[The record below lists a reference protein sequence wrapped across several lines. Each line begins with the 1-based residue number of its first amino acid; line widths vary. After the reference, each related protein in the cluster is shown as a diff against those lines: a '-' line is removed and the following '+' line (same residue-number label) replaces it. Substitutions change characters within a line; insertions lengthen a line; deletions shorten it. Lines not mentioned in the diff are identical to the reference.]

1 MLPRQGQ
8 NATAGVV
15 LLRTLQSKR
24 SASKPMSR
32 ITREGVRDIRRL
44 VISGSLRVRVVAVA
58 IGAETGFSSPQT
70 GCRMLPGRGTPV
82 RELMVHNPTLVRNR
96 NRGLIA

>member
-1 MLPRQGQ
+1 M
-8 NATAGVV
+8 

-24 SASKPMSR
+24 SVSKPMSR

-70 GCRMLPGRGTPV
+70 SCRMLPGRGAPV
-82 RELMVHNPTLVRNR
+82 RELIGVKRKSDSRRSGLVSWGAEERR
-96 NRGLIA
+96 VV